1 VGRGAGR
8 KPGAGRGETTLTPGR
23 LTGAGSSIMGAVA
36 TPRPDPRVCVIGAG
50 PSGITAAKN
59 LVQVGLRDVIVYE
72 KNRQIGGNWIFSPEP
87 SHSSVFE
94 STHIISSK
102 RLSEYADYP
111 WPRDVA
117 DYPGHHELLG
127 YFQGYA
133 RRFGVDRLVRF
144 GTEVKR
150 AAPDPAGGWRVE
162 LSTGESERFDHLLV
176 ANGHHWDP
184 RMPDYPGAFAGELIH
199 SHDFKAS
206 APFRGRR
213 VLVIGGGNSACDIAV
228 ETARVSRST
237 GISMRRGYYFVPK
250 FMFGLPSDVL
260 HQKFVWVPR
269 PLRVK
274 LLRLLLWVYTGSW
287 ERYGLPRP
295 DHELLSS
302 HPIVNSE
309 LLYFIRHGRIHPRPD
324 IARFDGH
331 EVRFVDGSVES
342 YDAIIAATGFRITF
356 PFFDPALI
364 DYSHGGVPLY
374 LRVFPPRFRGLYFIG
389 LFQPI
394 GCVWPLADLQAQ
406 LVANHIVG
414 NYELPPDLEVRAA
427 AEVEGISRTY
437 LGTPRHT
444 IEVDYD
450 RLRRDLR
457 RQMPRNAPAWP
468 RGAGALQEAS

>member
-1 VGRGAGR
+1 
-8 KPGAGRGETTLTPGR
+8 
-23 LTGAGSSIMGAVA
+23 MGAVPP
-36 TPRPDPRVCVIGAG
+36 PRSAPRVCVIGAG
-50 PSGITAAKN
+50 PSGIAAAKN
-59 LVQVGLRDVIVYE
+59 LLQVGLRDVVVYE
-72 KNRQIGGNWIFSPEP
+72 KNRQIGGNWIFCPEP

-94 STHIISSK
+94 TTHIISSK
-102 RLSEYADYP
+102 TLSQYADYP
-111 WPRDVA
+111 WPPDTA
-117 DYPGHHELLG
+117 DYPGHRELVE

-133 RRFGVDRLVRF
+133 RHFGVDRHVRF
-144 GTEVKR
+144 GAEVKK
-150 AAPDPAGGWRVE
+150 AEPDPAGGWRVG
-162 LSTGESERFDHLLV
+162 LTTGESGRFDHLLV

-184 RMPDYPGAFAGELIH
+184 RMPEYPGAFAGDFIH
-199 SHDFKAS
+199 SHIYKAS

-228 ETARVSRST
+228 ETARVSRFT

-287 ERYGLPRP
+287 DRYGLPPP

-331 EVRFVDGSVES
+331 EVRFVDGRVES

-364 DYSHGGVPLY
+364 DYSRGAVPLY
-374 LRVFPPRFRGLYFIG
+374 LRVFPPGFRDLYFIG

-394 GCVWPLADLQAQ
+394 GCIWPLADLQAK

-414 NYELPPDLEVRAA
+414 NYPLPADLEARVA
-427 AEVEGISRTY
+427 AELEAIAHTY
-437 LGTPRHT
+437 MGTPRHT
-444 IEVDYD
+444 IEVDFD
-450 RLRRDLR
+450 RLRRALR
-457 RQMPRNAPAWP
+457 QEIPRNAPAWP
-468 RGAGALQEAS
+468 PGAGALKEAS